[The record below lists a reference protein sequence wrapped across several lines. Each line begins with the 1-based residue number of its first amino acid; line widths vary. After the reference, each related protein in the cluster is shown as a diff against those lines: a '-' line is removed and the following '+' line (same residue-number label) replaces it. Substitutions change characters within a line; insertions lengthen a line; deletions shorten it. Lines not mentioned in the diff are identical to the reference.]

1 MHLDGWTIAL
11 QTANFAVLVWL
22 LHRFLYKPVL
32 AMIDARNTEIQLRY
46 DAVKSAE
53 DLAQARLASIE
64 TERSGIAAE
73 HDAALK
79 AAAAQAQEAADDRRA
94 RAEREAQAL
103 LYEARNTLAVER
115 QRVLEEARCIALDL
129 ATALA
134 QRLMAEVPMQLRAEA
149 WIERIEQ
156 HLKSLSKSELDALA
170 QGGSLKV
177 VTAAPLPPETAD
189 LWRKRLRQLFGSG
202 AVIEFDVDQELVAG
216 AELHLANA
224 VLRFSWQTTLAAMR
238 SEVREHADAH

>member
-11 QTANFAVLVWL
+11 QTVNFAVLVWL

-32 AMIDARNTEIQLRY
+32 AMIDTRNAEIQRRY

-53 DLAQARLASIE
+53 DQAQMHLATIE
-64 TERSGIAAE
+64 TERAGIATE
-73 HDAALK
+73 RDAALK
-79 AAAAQAQEAADDRRA
+79 TAAAQAQEAADDRRA
-94 RAEREAQAL
+94 RAEREAQAML
-103 LYEARNTLAVER
+103 DVARTTLATER
-115 QRVLEEARCIALDL
+115 ERVLEEARSVALDL

-156 HLKSLSKSELDALA
+156 HLKTLTNSELDRLVR
-170 QGGSLKV
+170 GGSLKV
-177 VTAAPLPPETAD
+177 VTAAPLPTETAD
-189 LWRKRLRQLFGSG
+189 MWRKRLCQLCGSG
-202 AVIEFDVDQELVAG
+202 AAVEFDVDQELVAG
-216 AELHLANA
+216 AELHFPTA
-224 VLRFSWQTTLAAMR
+224 VLRFSWQSTLAAMR